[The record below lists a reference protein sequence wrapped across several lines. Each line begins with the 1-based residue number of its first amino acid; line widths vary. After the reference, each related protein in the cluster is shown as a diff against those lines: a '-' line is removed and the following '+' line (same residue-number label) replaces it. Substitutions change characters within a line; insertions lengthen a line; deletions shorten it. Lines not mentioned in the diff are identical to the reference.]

1 MINPQKSDP
10 RASVDS
16 INDIAEPPSTSRRGM
31 IWRRAFLTGCLALG
45 AGGLFAA
52 ERRGNT
58 PLPRTSD
65 GLKIVRLSLPVEALC
80 VAPLIMAQEQ
90 GLYRKHGLSV
100 EFTNWTET
108 HFLLESVATGKVD
121 AGAGMIMQFIKPL
134 EQGFDLRLVA
144 GTHGGCMRLVGSR
157 RLGITHNVR
166 SLRGKQ
172 IGIADASGYAYNTFA
187 LLLKDNGIDPLRD
200 VTWRVYPA
208 PLLEGA
214 LEKGVIDAYAGS
226 DPLMFMAQK
235 RSDGDQV
242 DILSNLSQPWT
253 DRVCCVI
260 AASGALLRRDR
271 SAVTSLVSAMMEAS
285 ETCADDPE
293 RVARA
298 FLRYGA
304 AKAPLADLVTI
315 LRTQTHHMH
324 PLGHDLRAQ
333 VATYAAELKT
343 VKVMNPD
350 LDPVKFADAV
360 VDDFSGR
367 SPKHV

>member
-1 MINPQKSDP
+1 MTDP
-10 RASVDS
+10 RKNSSGAPVDS
-16 INDIAEPPSTSRRGM
+16 IDDIAEPPPAP
-31 IWRRAFLTGCLALG
+31 RRAMTRRRALLAGGLALG

-52 ERRGNT
+52 ERHGNA
-58 PLPRTSD
+58 PLPRTPD

-121 AGAGMIMQFIKPL
+121 VGAGMIMQFIKPL

-157 RLGITHNVR
+157 RLGITQDVK

-172 IGIADASGYAYNTFA
+172 IGLADASGYAYNTFA
-187 LLLKDNGIDPLRD
+187 LLLKDNGVDPLRE

-214 LEKGVIDAYAGS
+214 LEKGAIDAYAGS

-235 RSDGDQV
+235 RSNGDQV
-242 DILSNLSQPWT
+242 DILSNLSKPWT

-260 AASGALLRRDR
+260 AASGAMLRRDR
-271 SAVTSLVSAMMEAS
+271 CAVTALVGAMMEAS
-285 ETCADDPE
+285 ETCAEDPE

-333 VATYAAELKT
+333 VAAYAAELKT
-343 VKVMNPD
+343 VEVMNPD

-367 SPKHV
+367 STNHV